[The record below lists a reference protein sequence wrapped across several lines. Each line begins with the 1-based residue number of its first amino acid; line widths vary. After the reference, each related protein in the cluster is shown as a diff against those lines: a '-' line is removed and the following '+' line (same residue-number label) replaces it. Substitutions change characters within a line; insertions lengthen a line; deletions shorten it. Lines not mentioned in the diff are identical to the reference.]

1 MVSLNSYGR
10 KMLLSCRCYL
20 LRVCTRRDAAGFTIE
35 VDAILI
41 VIPDRNVVDIV
52 DSRNIH
58 VVHGTVIEEVSAI
71 PSASFISLAV
81 VAEAIIDPAIKAYF
95 RPPVAFIEE
104 IASVAPPPITRCP

>member
-58 VVHGTVIEEVSAI
+58 VFHGMVIEEVSAI
-71 PSASFISLAV
+71 PTASFISLAEI
-81 VAEAIIDPAIKAYF
+81 AEAIVDPAIKPDF
-95 RPPVAFIEE
+95 RTQVAFIKE
-104 IASVAPPPITRCP
+104 IDAGTPTPIPWRP